1 MKVKC
6 DYCRADIEDTDEKC
20 PHCGAD
26 NSHLKRVGAGVPQTI
41 EELKK
46 WYIDHNLPDENVTRF
61 FIGKNYTAPKAFGI
75 YKEENTG
82 NIIVYKNKADGTRSI
97 RYEGKDEVYAVNELY
112 IKLKEEIINQKQRNI
127 DQKQNNLGKSNI
139 IENIKNGY
147 EFKTERTILMVAIAI
162 IAIVVIVAVLVKT
175 FIPSN
180 GYYNYNGSYYYYQSG
195 TWYKYDNGQ
204 WDYSEAPD
212 DLKHQHDDYY
222 YSSDYDYSTGIDDF
236 SDTDYYQSD
245 SSSSDDWDS
254 GSSWDSDSS
263 WDSSSTDWDSDW

>member
-112 IKLKEEIINQKQRNI
+112 IKLKEEIIKKVERFIKEYYPGDTLMHNY
-127 DQKQNNLGKSNI
+127 LGKKNYDL
-139 IENIKNGY
+139 KNG
-147 EFKTERTILMVAIAI
+147 KHLSVRQ
-162 IAIVVIVAVLVKT
+162 AVHSSCK
-175 FIPSN
+175 PYN
-180 GYYNYNGSYYYYQSG
+180 HEGYGICRISAYQRLRMQKRLLRRLCNYLQSKGRSRAQDLSRMSDPGSGKYVHRYPAFLPPRKADLR
-195 TWYKYDNGQ
+195 YKQYPYHTGCYDAAL
-204 WDYSEAPD
+204 S
-212 DLKHQHDDYY
+212 
-222 YSSDYDYSTGIDDF
+222 
-236 SDTDYYQSD
+236 
-245 SSSSDDWDS
+245 
-254 GSSWDSDSS
+254 
-263 WDSSSTDWDSDW
+263 